1 MWQGQEGC
9 EVIAAVITVTVCN
22 LAPLPNERPLIF
34 GDAGVFHWLILLLG
48 PMTSKKNKGENVF
61 QGVRKDVEFYRHN
74 ISHM

>member
-34 GDAGVFHWLILLLG
+34 GDAGVFH
-48 PMTSKKNKGENVF
+48 
-61 QGVRKDVEFYRHN
+61 
-74 ISHM
+74 